1 MTNKNTIPSQAH
13 KNKLKSYTLGQNL
26 CLRRKVLFSI
36 LKNVPNYIS
45 ERNGSAE
52 VEVNNSNGTFVC
64 DGDAHKVVLCP
75 RSPFF
80 CMRWVLLRSK
90 KPIEDN
96 P

>member
-1 MTNKNTIPSQAH
+1 M
-13 KNKLKSYTLGQNL
+13 

-75 RSPFF
+75 R
-80 CMRWVLLRSK
+80 MYEVGLTEVK
-90 KPIEDN
+90 ETD
-96 P
+96 

>member
-1 MTNKNTIPSQAH
+1 MTKKIQFH
-13 KNKLKSYTLGQNL
+13 LGT
-26 CLRRKVLFSI
+26 REKIRAKLFSI
-36 LKNVPNYIS
+36 LKSVPNYIS

-90 KPIEDN
+90 KSIEDN
-96 P
+96 LKQPKKDRLPKK